1 MTDNEFN
8 ELICPKPLEKVEPI
22 KEKVKINQSE
32 ESKHE
37 GIQVDF
43 ASSES

>member
-8 ELICPKPLEKVEPI
+8 ELICPKPLEKVETI
-22 KEKVKINQSE
+22 KEKVKRNDSE

-37 GIQVDF
+37 SIHVDF